1 MIRPY
6 EPKDLDLCVDMYL
19 DFADVMEHGDD
30 DPWSE
35 NSLAERLK
43 DILESPFFE
52 GWVFEEG
59 GQVAGFV
66 LGARSTRR
74 EGKEFEVLELFT
86 AQGRNIQATAT
97 QLLDEVLPHLKA
109 KGYVGLGVLSGEPW
123 DAAFFARSEFKED
136 PKIRYFVRP
145 L

>member
-6 EPKDLDLCVDMYL
+6 ESQDLDLCVDMYL

-35 NSLAERLK
+35 NALAERLK

-59 GQVAGFV
+59 GQVAGFL
-66 LGARSTRR
+66 LGASSRRR
-74 EGKEFEVLELFT
+74 EGKDFEILELFT
-86 AQGRNIQATAT
+86 AQGLNVQATAT
-97 QLLDEVLPHLKA
+97 QLLDEALPHLKA
-109 KGYVGLGVLSGEPW
+109 KGYAGLGCLSSEIW
-123 DAAFFARSEFKED
+123 DEAFFAKCGFKED
-136 PKIRYFVRP
+136 PKIRYYGRSF
-145 L
+145 